1 MFRTDDTIVA
11 IATPHGRGG
20 IGVVRISGGA
30 SRAIAQALLDRNAPL
45 QPRHATHAR
54 INGIDEVVATC
65 FVAPHSYTGDDAVEI
80 SAHGSPVVLR
90 TILEA
95 AMRHGARLA
104 EPGEFTLRAYLNGRI
119 DLVQAEAVGDL
130 IDAATPLQ
138 ARTAFDQLEGTL
150 TRRIGEIDAALFDI
164 TARLE
169 ASLDFP
175 DEGYHFID
183 PADVRSQL
191 SEVVVAI
198 DRLLRDARRGRSIR
212 EGAHVAVV
220 GRPNV
225 GKSSVF
231 NNLAGHDRAIVTPVP
246 GTTRDLVTERVDVH
260 GVPLA
265 LVDTA
270 GIRTTSDIVEREG
283 VDRARK
289 AADVA
294 SLLLVVLDQ
303 SEPLREED
311 CDLLAETAG
320 RSRVIV
326 RNKIDLPAAWSADAI
341 ADPSVAVS
349 AVTGAGVDD
358 LRARVRELLG
368 GREELRDTPAISNVR
383 HIALLEQ
390 ARMHIDRAID
400 ATGAGAAAP
409 EEFLLTDLAQ
419 ARTAL
424 EEITGRRTPDDVL
437 RHIFERFCVGK

>member
-1 MFRTDDTIVA
+1 
-11 IATPHGRGG
+11 
-20 IGVVRISGGA
+20 
-30 SRAIAQALLDRNAPL
+30 
-45 QPRHATHAR
+45 
-54 INGIDEVVATC
+54 
-65 FVAPHSYTGDDAVEI
+65 
-80 SAHGSPVVLR
+80 
-90 TILEA
+90 
-95 AMRHGARLA
+95 
-104 EPGEFTLRAYLNGRI
+104 
-119 DLVQAEAVGDL
+119 
-130 IDAATPLQ
+130 
-138 ARTAFDQLEGTL
+138 
-150 TRRIGEIDAALFDI
+150 
-164 TARLE
+164 
-169 ASLDFP
+169 
-175 DEGYHFID
+175 
-183 PADVRSQL
+183 
-191 SEVVVAI
+191 
-198 DRLLRDARRGRSIR
+198 
-212 EGAHVAVV
+212 
-220 GRPNV
+220 
-225 GKSSVF
+225 
-231 NNLAGHDRAIVTPVP
+231 VP